1 MGTLGSI
8 SKRMDELDKS
18 LNEIRKDLDMLKNKI
33 SEIHTENK
41 EHNEKSFW
49 LQEYK
54 ECGKIIR
61 NFEIRAT
68 QYSLV
73 TWVGIGGLILAG
85 LRISFKFFE
94 FIPLL
99 FFLWITYLFYNNIGV
114 MRIVYKRKD
123 ELGGK
128 IGMKTIYKSVF
139 SLNKLNEWFD
149 ELEKTIPGG
158 VFIQYAV
165 FPGAILSIIWLILYL
180 CGVWAF
186 ILKALF

>member
-1 MGTLGSI
+1 M
-8 SKRMDELDKS
+8 
-18 LNEIRKDLDMLKNKI
+18 
-33 SEIHTENK
+33 EIHTENT
-41 EHNEKSFW
+41 EHNKKNFW

-54 ECGKIIR
+54 ECGAIIR
-61 NFEIRAT
+61 NLEIRAT

-85 LRISFKFFE
+85 LRFSLKFFE

-114 MRIVYKRKD
+114 MRIVYKRKE
-123 ELGGK
+123 ELGK
-128 IGMKTIYKSVF
+128 DLEMKTLYKSIF
-139 SLNKLNEWFD
+139 ALDWLNKWFD
-149 ELEKTIPGG
+149 SLEKILGG
-158 VFIQYAV
+158 VFIQYAI
-165 FPGAILSIIWLILYL
+165 FPGAILSIFWLILYL